1 MIPKKALSF
10 VPEVALKLKQKEN
23 FVETLMRF
31 YYDSLKEA
39 MTSLEHTHIQ
49 VKGLGTFRT
58 RPVQM
63 RETVKKYERIMET
76 LDPEKSMR
84 DFKVSKEL
92 NKRMDMLKDN
102 LEQWEELFEKK
113 RDIKNQRYG
122 NSE

>member
-10 VPEVALKLKQKEN
+10 IPEVALKLEQKEN
-23 FVETLMRF
+23 FVDALIRF
-31 YYDSLKEA
+31 YYDSLKEN

-49 VKGLGTFRT
+49 IKGLGTFRT

-63 RETVKKYERIMET
+63 RETLKKYERIIET

-92 NKRMDMLKDN
+92 NRRMDILKEN

-113 RDIKNQRYG
+113 REIKKQRYG